1 MRVNVR
7 VYPAAGRT
15 EVGGR
20 YGTTDPPV
28 LIVRV
33 NAPAVDGRANVA
45 VIEAVAKAFGVKRRE
60 VDVVAGTSHRAK
72 TLEVTGADPAALAL
86 LLDP

>member
-1 MRVNVR
+1 MRLKVR

-33 NAPAVDGRANVA
+33 NAPAADGRANVA
-45 VIEAVAKAFGVKRRE
+45 VVEAVAKAFGVKRRE
-60 VDVVAGTSHRAK
+60 VDIVAGASNRNK

-86 LLDP
+86 LLDA

>member
-1 MRVNVR
+1 MRLKVR

-33 NAPAVDGRANVA
+33 HAPAADGRANMA
-45 VIEAVAKAFGVKRRE
+45 VIEAVAGAFGVKRRD
-60 VDVVAGTSHRAK
+60 VDIVSGASHRNK
-72 TLEVTGADPAALAL
+72 VLEVTGADPAALAL
-86 LLDP
+86 LLDA